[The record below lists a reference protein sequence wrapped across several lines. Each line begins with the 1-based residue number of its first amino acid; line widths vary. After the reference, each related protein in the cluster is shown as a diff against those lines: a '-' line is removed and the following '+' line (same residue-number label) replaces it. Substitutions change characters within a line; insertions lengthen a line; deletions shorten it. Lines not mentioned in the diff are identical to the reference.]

1 MPPTKRRVAK
11 TIPALQAPL
20 LAEKQSRITRTRALK
35 VVDHAKFGGPEK
47 TGFGSPG
54 SVILFLG
61 RSSKETR
68 QALAALKKGPV
79 AMQKLLKRISDEM
92 DALKPGTPADVL
104 DAAKKE
110 PVLAA
115 LNYGG
120 VPLADPIWLPKG
132 LEMTVVAAPYTG
144 GHLIPQGFQLIE
156 WVKKDDAPAYA
167 AFVLKTSP
175 PLTRAEKV
183 ALKRVPKSHRTV
195 HIGSAYKCE
204 ATAVAALSFG
214 VAGAVGGAAAGAAAG
229 GVIGGVVGGVAGAI
243 GGAIVGAAVDAGVV
257 AALEGKQFGKHL
269 HLSGDDIKRE
279 GPARSAKRLIEKR
292 RQAMRRAQKARHR
305 LHG

>member
-1 MPPTKRRVAK
+1 MRCRIV
-11 TIPALQAPL
+11 
-20 LAEKQSRITRTRALK
+20 SR
-35 VVDHAKFGGPEK
+35 
-47 TGFGSPG
+47 
-54 SVILFLG
+54 
-61 RSSKETR
+61 
-68 QALAALKKGPV
+68 Q
-79 AMQKLLKRISDEM
+79 
-92 DALKPGTPADVL
+92 
-104 DAAKKE
+104 
-110 PVLAA
+110 
-115 LNYGG
+115 
-120 VPLADPIWLPKG
+120 IWPDKSN
-132 LEMTVVAAPYTG
+132 
-144 GHLIPQGFQLIE
+144 LIE

-214 VAGAVGGAAAGAAAG
+214 VAGAVGGAA
-229 GVIGGVVGGVAGAI
+229 IGGVVGGVAGAI

-292 RQAMRRAQKARHR
+292 RQAMRRAQKTRHR